1 MKINKQSR
9 LYHFIDTYTDKCSN
23 MSVHDVRD
31 LCSLVRAFIYA
42 CWSVFLIIV
51 TGVLFGTFIIYS
63 VIGIYFAI
71 TTTLSIW
78 DMPAAIVFIGLI
90 QGLIALICV
99 GVIGNFVEQKRKNYL
114 ADKHHND
121 LLSGAS
127 PKQPSL
133 IKALYQGF
141 RDKTCIL
148 VEFVDKK

>member
-23 MSVHDVRD
+23 MRVYDVRD

-51 TGVLFGTFIIYS
+51 VGVLLGSFIIYS

-78 DMPAAIVFIGLI
+78 DMPLAIVFSGI
-90 QGLIALICV
+90 IALICASTV
-99 GVIGNFVEQKRKNYL
+99 GYFVEQKLDKYL
-114 ADKHHND
+114 ADKHHNE

>member
-1 MKINKQSR
+1 MVGT
-9 LYHFIDTYTDKCSN
+9 L
-23 MSVHDVRD
+23 
-31 LCSLVRAFIYA
+31 LGAFTIHA
-42 CWSVFLIIV
+42 
-51 TGVLFGTFIIYS
+51 

-78 DMPAAIVFIGLI
+78 DMPAAITFI
-90 QGLIALICV
+90 GLIALICV
-99 GVIGNFVEQKRKNYL
+99 GVIGNFVEQKRKKYL
-114 ADKHHND
+114 ADKHYNE

>member
-9 LYHFIDTYTDKCSN
+9 LYHFIDTYTDMCSN
-23 MSVHDVRD
+23 MKVYDVRD

-42 CWSVFLIIV
+42 CWSVFLLIFAC
-51 TGVLFGTFIIYS
+51 VLIGAFIIHA

-78 DMPAAIVFIGLI
+78 DMPTAIVFSGI
-90 QGLIALICV
+90 IALICICT
-99 GVIGNFVEQKRKNYL
+99 IGHFVEQKREKYL
-114 ADKHHND
+114 EDKREKD
-121 LLSGAS
+121 LMSNAP

-141 RDKTCIL
+141 RDKTCVL

>member
-9 LYHFIDTYTDKCSN
+9 LYHFIDMYTDKCSN

-78 DMPAAIVFIGLI
+78 DMSAAITFI
-90 QGLIALICV
+90 GLIALICV
-99 GVIGNFVEQKRKNYL
+99 GGIGIFVEQKLEKYL

>member
-9 LYHFIDTYTDKCSN
+9 LYHFIDTYACLCSN
-23 MSVHDVRD
+23 MHAYDVRD
-31 LCSLVRAFIYA
+31 VCSLVRAFIYA
-42 CWSVFLIIV
+42 CCSVFLLIMV
-51 TGVLFGTFIIYS
+51 GTLLGAFIIHA

-78 DMPAAIVFIGLI
+78 DMPAAITFI
-90 QGLIALICV
+90 GLIALICV
-99 GVIGNFVEQKRKNYL
+99 GVIGNFVEQKRKKYL
-114 ADKHHND
+114 ADKHHNE

-133 IKALYQGF
+133 IKTLYQGF